1 MATSRQPTVSD
12 KNTLELRMKK
22 FGKTLLALSLVGV
35 VATAAQADDK
45 VLHVY
50 NWSDYIA
57 PDTVAKFEK
66 ESGIKV
72 VYDVFDSNET
82 LEAKLLAGKSGYDIV
97 VPSNNFLAKQ
107 IKAGVYQELDKSK
120 LPNWKNLNES
130 LLKAVSVSDPDN
142 KHAFPYM
149 WGSIGIG
156 INPDKVKAALGA
168 DAPVNSWDLLFKPEN
183 AAKLKSCGIS
193 FLDSPTEMLPIAL
206 HYLGYPTDS
215 QDKKQLAEAEAL
227 FMKIRPSIGYFHSS
241 KYISDLANGNICVA
255 VGYSGD
261 IYQAKSRAAEAG
273 GKVKVAYNIPKEG
286 AGSFYDMVAI
296 PKDAE
301 NVEGAYKFMTFL
313 MKPEIMAEITNAVRF
328 PNGNAAATALV
339 DKEIT
344 SDPGVYPPA
353 DVQAKLYAIADLP
366 AATQRIMTRSW
377 TKIKSGK

>member
-1 MATSRQPTVSD
+1 MKALGL
-12 KNTLELRMKK
+12 KNA
-22 FGKTLLALSLVGV
+22 GKTLLALSLMG
-35 VATAAQADDK
+35 AMAGAAQADNK

-57 PDTVAKFEK
+57 PDTIANFEK

-120 LPNWKNLNES
+120 LSNYGNLNKS

-149 WGSIGIG
+149 WGSMGIG
-156 INPDKVKAALGA
+156 YNPEKVKAALGV
-168 DAPVNSWDLLFKPEN
+168 DKIDSWDVLLKPEN
-183 AAKLKSCGIS
+183 IAKLKSCGVS
-193 FLDSPTEMLPIAL
+193 FLDSPTEMLPVAL
-206 HYLGYPTDS
+206 HYLGLPTDTT
-215 QDKKQLAEAEAL
+215 KKADLKQAEDL

-261 IYQAKSRAAEAG
+261 IEQAKTRAAEAG
-273 GKVKVAYNIPKEG
+273 GKVKIAYDIPKEG
-286 AGSFYDMVAI
+286 AGSFFDMVAI

-301 NVEGAYKFMTFL
+301 NVEAAYAFMNYL
-313 MKPEIMAEITNAVRF
+313 LKPDVMAAITNSVRF
-328 PNGNAAATALV
+328 PNGNEKATALV
-339 DKEIT
+339 DKDIT
-344 SDPGVYPPA
+344 SDPGIYPSA
-353 DVQAKLYAIADLP
+353 EVQSKLYAIADMP
-366 AATQRIMTRSW
+366 AATQREMTRSW

>member
-1 MATSRQPTVSD
+1 MKALGL
-12 KNTLELRMKK
+12 KNA
-22 FGKTLLALSLVGV
+22 GKTLLALSLMG
-35 VATAAQADDK
+35 AMAGAAQADNK

-57 PDTVAKFEK
+57 PDTIANFEK

-120 LPNWKNLNES
+120 LSNYDNLNKS

-149 WGSIGIG
+149 WGSMGIG
-156 INPDKVKAALGA
+156 YNPEKVKAALGV
-168 DAPVNSWDLLFKPEN
+168 DKIDSWDVLMKPEN
-183 AAKLKSCGIS
+183 IAKLKSCGVS
-193 FLDSPTEMLPIAL
+193 FLDSPTEMLPVAL
-206 HYLGYPTDS
+206 HYLGLPTDTT
-215 QDKKQLAEAEAL
+215 KKADLKQAEDL

-261 IYQAKSRAAEAG
+261 IEQAKTRAAEAG
-273 GKVKVAYNIPKEG
+273 GKVKIAYDIPKEG
-286 AGSFYDMVAI
+286 AGSFFDMVAI

-301 NVEGAYKFMTFL
+301 NVEAAYAFMNYL
-313 MKPEIMAEITNAVRF
+313 LKPDVMAAITNSVRF
-328 PNGNAAATALV
+328 PNGNEKATALV
-339 DKEIT
+339 DKDIT
-344 SDPGVYPPA
+344 SDPGIYPSA
-353 DVQAKLYAIADLP
+353 EVQSKLYAIADMP
-366 AATQRIMTRSW
+366 AATQREMTRSW

>member
-1 MATSRQPTVSD
+1 MEHHQMKALGL
-12 KNTLELRMKK
+12 KNA
-22 FGKTLLALSLVGV
+22 GKTLLALSLMG
-35 VATAAQADDK
+35 AMAGAAQADDK

-57 PDTVAKFEK
+57 PDTIANFEK

-107 IKAGVYQELDKSK
+107 IKAGVYQELDTSK
-120 LPNWKNLNES
+120 LSNYSNLNKS

-156 INPDKVKAALGA
+156 YNPEKVKAALGV
-168 DAPVNSWDLLFKPEN
+168 DKIDSWDVLMKPEN
-183 AAKLKSCGIS
+183 IAKLKSCGVS

-206 HYLGYPTDS
+206 HYLGLPTDS
-215 QDKKQLAEAEAL
+215 QKKDDLKQAEAL
-227 FMKIRPSIGYFHSS
+227 FLKIRPSIGYFHSS

-261 IYQAKSRAAEAG
+261 IQQAKSRAAEAG
-273 GKVKVAYNIPKEG
+273 GKVKVAYDIPKEG
-286 AGSFYDMVAI
+286 AGSFFDMVAI

-301 NVEGAYKFMTFL
+301 NVDAAYKFMNYL
-313 MKPEIMAEITNAVRF
+313 LKPEVMASITNSVRF
-328 PNGNAAATALV
+328 PNGNEKATALV
-339 DKEIT
+339 DKDIT
-344 SDPGVYPPA
+344 SDPGIYPPA

-366 AATQRIMTRSW
+366 AATQREMTRSW

>member
-1 MATSRQPTVSD
+1 MKAFGF
-12 KNTLELRMKK
+12 KNA
-22 FGKTLLALSLVGV
+22 GKTVIALSLMG
-35 VATAAQADDK
+35 AMAGAAQADDK

-57 PDTVAKFEK
+57 PDTIANFEK

-82 LEAKLLAGKSGYDIV
+82 LEAKLLAGKSGYDVV

-120 LPNWKNLNES
+120 LSNYGNLNKS
-130 LLKAVSVSDPDN
+130 LLKAVSISDPDN
-142 KHAFPYM
+142 QHAFPYM

-156 INPDKVKAALGA
+156 YNPEKVKAALGV
-168 DAPVNSWDLLFKPEN
+168 DKIDSWDTLLKPEN
-183 AAKLKSCGIS
+183 IAKLKSCGVS

-206 HYLGYPTDS
+206 HYLGLPTDT
-215 QDKKQLAEAEAL
+215 QKKADLKQAEDL
-227 FMKIRPSIGYFHSS
+227 FLKIRPSIGYFHSS

-261 IYQAKSRAAEAG
+261 IQQAKSRAAEAG
-273 GKVKVAYNIPKEG
+273 GKVKVAYDIPKEG
-286 AGSFYDMVAI
+286 AGSFYDMLAI

-301 NVEGAYKFMTFL
+301 NVDAAYKFL
-313 MKPEIMAEITNAVRF
+313 NYLLEPKVMAAITNSVRF
-328 PNGNAAATALV
+328 PNGNEQATAYV
-339 DKEIT
+339 DKDIT
-344 SDPGVYPPA
+344 SDPGIYPPA

-366 AATQRIMTRSW
+366 AATQREMTRSW

>member
-1 MATSRQPTVSD
+1 
-12 KNTLELRMKK
+12 MKK
-22 FGKTLLALSLVGV
+22 TGKTLLALSLMGV
-35 VATAAQADDK
+35 MAGAAQADDK

-57 PDTVAKFEK
+57 PDTIANFEK

-82 LEAKLLAGKSGYDIV
+82 LEAKLLAGKSGYDVV

-120 LPNWKNLNES
+120 LSNYGNLNKS

-156 INPDKVKAALGA
+156 YNAEKVKAALGI
-168 DAPVNSWDLLFKPEN
+168 DKIDSWDVVLKPEN
-183 AAKLKSCGIS
+183 IAKLKSCGVS

-206 HYLGYPTDS
+206 HYLGLPTDS
-215 QDKKQLAEAEAL
+215 QKKEDLKKAEEL
-227 FMKIRPSIGYFHSS
+227 FLKIRPSITYFHSS

-261 IYQAKSRAAEAG
+261 AQQAKTRAAEAG
-273 GKVKVAYNIPKEG
+273 DKVKVSYAIPKEG

-301 NVEGAYKFMTFL
+301 NVEGAYKFMNYL
-313 MKPEIMAEITNAVRF
+313 LQPKVMAEITNAVRF
-328 PNGNAAATALV
+328 PNGNAEATQYV
-339 DKEIT
+339 NKDIT
-344 SDPGVYPPA
+344 SDPGIYPTA

-366 AATQRIMTRSW
+366 AATQRELTRSW

>member
-1 MATSRQPTVSD
+1 MKALGL
-12 KNTLELRMKK
+12 KNA
-22 FGKTLLALSLVGV
+22 GKTLLALSLMG
-35 VATAAQADDK
+35 AMAGAAQADDK

-57 PDTVAKFEK
+57 PDTIANFEK

-107 IKAGVYQELDKSK
+107 IKAGVYQELDTSK
-120 LPNWKNLNES
+120 LSNYSNLNKS

-156 INPDKVKAALGA
+156 YNPEKVKAALGV
-168 DAPVNSWDLLFKPEN
+168 DKIDSWDVLLKPEN
-183 AAKLKSCGIS
+183 IAKLKSCGVS
-193 FLDSPTEMLPIAL
+193 FLDSPTEMLPVAL
-206 HYLGYPTDS
+206 HYLGLPTDT
-215 QDKKQLAEAEAL
+215 QKKADLKQAEDL
-227 FMKIRPSIGYFHSS
+227 FLKIRPSIGYFHSS

-261 IYQAKSRAAEAG
+261 IEQAKSRAAEAG
-273 GKVKVAYNIPKEG
+273 GKVKVAYDIPKEG
-286 AGSFYDMVAI
+286 AGSFFDMVAI

-301 NVEGAYKFMTFL
+301 NVDAAYKFMNYL
-313 MKPEIMAEITNAVRF
+313 LKPEVMAAITNSVHF
-328 PNGNAAATALV
+328 PNGNEKATALV

-344 SDPGVYPPA
+344 SDPGIYPPA

-366 AATQRIMTRSW
+366 AATQREMTRSW

>member
-1 MATSRQPTVSD
+1 MKALGL
-12 KNTLELRMKK
+12 KNA
-22 FGKTLLALSLVGV
+22 GKTLLALSLMG
-35 VATAAQADDK
+35 AMAGAAQADDK

-57 PDTVAKFEK
+57 PDTIANFEK

-120 LPNWKNLNES
+120 LSNYDNLNKS

-156 INPDKVKAALGA
+156 YNPEKVKAALGV
-168 DAPVNSWDLLFKPEN
+168 DKIDSWDVLMKPEN
-183 AAKLKSCGIS
+183 IAKLKSCGVS
-193 FLDSPTEMLPIAL
+193 FLDSPTEMLPVAL
-206 HYLGYPTDS
+206 HYLGLPTDT
-215 QDKKQLAEAEAL
+215 QKKADLKQAEDL

-261 IYQAKSRAAEAG
+261 IEQAKTRAAEAG
-273 GKVKVAYNIPKEG
+273 GKVKIAYDIPKEG
-286 AGSFYDMVAI
+286 AGSFFDMVAI

-301 NVEGAYKFMTFL
+301 NVEAAYAFMNYL
-313 MKPEIMAEITNAVRF
+313 LKPEVMAAITNSVRF
-328 PNGNAAATALV
+328 PNGNEKATPLV
-339 DKEIT
+339 DKDIT
-344 SDPGVYPPA
+344 SDPGIYPSA
-353 DVQAKLYAIADLP
+353 DVQAKLYAIADMP
-366 AATQRIMTRSW
+366 AATQREMTRSW

>member
-1 MATSRQPTVSD
+1 M
-12 KNTLELRMKK
+12 KNA
-22 FGKTLLALSLVGV
+22 GKTLLALSLLG
-35 VATAAQADDK
+35 AMAGAAQADDK

-57 PDTVAKFEK
+57 PDTIANFEK

-120 LPNWKNLNES
+120 LPNYDNLNKS

-156 INPDKVKAALGA
+156 YNPEKVKAALGI
-168 DAPVNSWDLLFKPEN
+168 DKIESWDTILKPEN
-183 AAKLKSCGIS
+183 LAKLKGCGVS
-193 FLDSPTEMLPIAL
+193 FLDSPTEMLPVAL
-206 HYLGYPTDS
+206 HYLGLPTDT
-215 QDKKQLAEAEAL
+215 QKKADLKQAEDL
-227 FMKIRPSIGYFHSS
+227 FLKLRPSIGYFHSS

-261 IYQAKSRAAEAG
+261 IQQAKSRAAEAG
-273 GKVKVAYNIPKEG
+273 GKVKVAYDIPKEG

-301 NVEGAYKFMTFL
+301 NVDAAYKFMNYL
-313 MKPEIMAEITNAVRF
+313 LEPKVMAAITNSVRF
-328 PNGNAAATALV
+328 PNGNEKATPLV
-339 DKEIT
+339 DKDIT
-344 SDPGVYPPA
+344 SDPGIYPSA

-366 AATQRIMTRSW
+366 AATQREMTRSW

>member
-1 MATSRQPTVSD
+1 MKALGL
-12 KNTLELRMKK
+12 KNA
-22 FGKTLLALSLVGV
+22 GKTLLALSLMG
-35 VATAAQADDK
+35 AMAGTAQAADK

-57 PDTVAKFEK
+57 PDTVANFEK

-107 IKAGVYQELDKSK
+107 IKAGVYQELDNSK
-120 LPNWKNLNES
+120 LPNWKNLDTD
-130 LLKAVSVSDPDN
+130 LLKAVGDASDKGN
-142 KHAFPYM
+142 KYAFPYM
-149 WGSIGIG
+149 WGTIGIG
-156 INPDKVKAALGA
+156 YNPDKVKAALGV
-168 DAPVNSWDLLFKPEN
+168 DKIDSWDVLFKPEN
-183 AAKLKSCGIS
+183 IEKLKSCGVS
-193 FLDSPTEMLPIAL
+193 FLDSPTEMIPVAL

-227 FMKIRPSIGYFHSS
+227 FLKIRPSVGYFHSS

-261 IYQAKSRAAEAG
+261 LEQSKSRAAEAG
-273 GKVKVAYNIPKEG
+273 GKVKVSYTIPKEG

-301 NVEGAYKFMTFL
+301 NLDAAYQFMNYL
-313 MKPEIMAEITNAVRF
+313 MKPEVMAAITNSVRF
-328 PNGNAAATALV
+328 PNGNKAATPLV
-339 DKEIT
+339 NKDISGDPSIYP
-344 SDPGVYPPA
+344 SD
-353 DVQAKLYAIADLP
+353 DVKAKLYAISDLP
-366 AATQRIMTRSW
+366 AATQRLLTRSW

>member
-1 MATSRQPTVSD
+1 
-12 KNTLELRMKK
+12 MKALGMK
-22 FGKTLLALSLVGV
+22 IAGKTLLAMSLMGA
-35 VATAAQADDK
+35 VAGAAHADDK

-57 PDTVAKFEK
+57 PDTIANFEK

-107 IKAGVYQELDKSK
+107 IKAGVYQELDTSK
-120 LPNWKNLNES
+120 LSNYGNLNKS
-130 LLKAVSVSDPDN
+130 LLKAVSISDPGN

-156 INPDKVKAALGA
+156 YNPEKVKAALGV
-168 DAPVNSWDLLFKPEN
+168 DTIDSWDILFKPEN
-183 AAKLKSCGIS
+183 IAKLKSCGVS
-193 FLDSPTEMLPIAL
+193 FLDSPTEMLPVAL
-206 HYLGYPTDS
+206 HYLGLPTDS
-215 QDKKQLAEAEAL
+215 QKKEDIKKAEDL
-227 FMKIRPSIGYFHSS
+227 FLKIRPSVTYFHSS

-261 IYQAKSRAAEAG
+261 VQQAKSRAAEAG
-273 GKVKVAYNIPKEG
+273 DKVKVSYAIPKEG

-301 NVEGAYKFMTFL
+301 NVDGAYKFMNYL
-313 MKPEIMAEITNAVRF
+313 LQPKVMADITNSVRF
-328 PNGNAAATALV
+328 PNGNAEATQYV
-339 DKEIT
+339 SKEIT
-344 SDPGVYPPA
+344 SDPGIYPPA

-366 AATQRIMTRSW
+366 AATQRELTRSW

>member
-1 MATSRQPTVSD
+1 
-12 KNTLELRMKK
+12 MKALGMK
-22 FGKTLLALSLVGV
+22 IAGKTLLAMSLMGVMAGV
-35 VATAAQADDK
+35 VQADDK

-57 PDTVAKFEK
+57 PDTIANFEK

-107 IKAGVYQELDKSK
+107 IKAGVYRELDKSK
-120 LPNWKNLNES
+120 LSNYGNLNKS

-156 INPDKVKAALGA
+156 YNPEKVKAALGV
-168 DAPVNSWDLLFKPEN
+168 DTIDSWDVLFKPESI
-183 AAKLKSCGIS
+183 AKLKGCGVS
-193 FLDSPTEMLPIAL
+193 FLDSPTEMLPVAL
-206 HYLGYPTDS
+206 HYLGLPTDS
-215 QDKKQLAEAEAL
+215 QKKEDIKKAEEL
-227 FMKIRPSIGYFHSS
+227 FLKIRPSVTYFHSS

-261 IYQAKSRAAEAG
+261 VQQAKSRAAEAG
-273 GKVKVAYNIPKEG
+273 DKVKVSYAIPKEG

-301 NVEGAYKFMTFL
+301 NVEGAYKFMNYL
-313 MKPEIMAEITNAVRF
+313 LQPKVMADITNAVRF
-328 PNGNAAATALV
+328 PNGNAEATQYV
-339 DKEIT
+339 SKEIT
-344 SDPGVYPPA
+344 SDPGIYPTPE
-353 DVQAKLYAIADLP
+353 VQAKLYAIADLP
-366 AATQRIMTRSW
+366 AATQRELTRSW

>member
-1 MATSRQPTVSD
+1 MKALGL
-12 KNTLELRMKK
+12 KNA
-22 FGKTLLALSLVGV
+22 GKTLLALSLMG
-35 VATAAQADDK
+35 AMAGAAQADDK

-57 PDTVAKFEK
+57 PDTIANFEK

-120 LPNWKNLNES
+120 LSNYGNLNKS

-156 INPDKVKAALGA
+156 YNPEKVKAALGV
-168 DAPVNSWDLLFKPEN
+168 DKIDSWDVLLKPEN
-183 AAKLKSCGIS
+183 IAKLKSCGVS
-193 FLDSPTEMLPIAL
+193 FLDSPTEMLPVAL
-206 HYLGYPTDS
+206 HYLGLPTDT
-215 QDKKQLAEAEAL
+215 QKKADLKQAEDL
-227 FMKIRPSIGYFHSS
+227 FLKIRPSIGYFHSS

-261 IYQAKSRAAEAG
+261 IEQAKSRAAEAG
-273 GKVKVAYNIPKEG
+273 GKVKVAYDIPKEG
-286 AGSFYDMVAI
+286 AGSFFDMVAI

-301 NVEGAYKFMTFL
+301 NVDAAYKFMNYL
-313 MKPEIMAEITNAVRF
+313 LKPEVMAAITNSVHF
-328 PNGNAAATALV
+328 PNGNEKATALV

-344 SDPGVYPPA
+344 SDPGIYPPA

-366 AATQRIMTRSW
+366 AATQREMTRSW

>member
-1 MATSRQPTVSD
+1 
-12 KNTLELRMKK
+12 MKK
-22 FGKTLLALSLVGV
+22 AGKTLLAMSLMGAMAAV
-35 VATAAQADDK
+35 AQADDK

-57 PDTVAKFEK
+57 PDTIANFEK

-82 LEAKLLAGKSGYDIV
+82 LEAKLLAGKSGYDVV

-107 IKAGVYQELDKSK
+107 IKAGVYQELDVSK
-120 LPNWKNLNES
+120 LPNWKNLNQD
-130 LLKAVSVSDPDN
+130 LLKAVSVSDPGN

-156 INPDKVKAALGA
+156 YNREKVKAALGV
-168 DAPVNSWDLLFKPEN
+168 DKIDSWDTLLKPEN
-183 AAKLKSCGIS
+183 IAKLKGCGVS
-193 FLDSPTEMLPIAL
+193 FLDSPTEMLPVAL
-206 HYLGYPTDS
+206 HYLGLPTDS
-215 QDKKQLAEAEAL
+215 QKKDDIKKAEEL
-227 FMKIRPSIGYFHSS
+227 FLKIRPSITYFHSS

-261 IYQAKSRAAEAG
+261 VQQAKSRAAEAG
-273 GKVKVAYNIPKEG
+273 DKVKVSYVIPKEG
-286 AGSFYDMVAI
+286 AGTFYDMVAI

-301 NVEGAYKFMTFL
+301 NVEGAYKFMTYL
-313 MKPEIMAEITNAVRF
+313 QKPEVMASITNAVRF

-339 DKEIT
+339 EKDIT
-344 SDPGVYPPA
+344 SDPGIYPPA

-366 AATQRIMTRSW
+366 AATQRELTRSW